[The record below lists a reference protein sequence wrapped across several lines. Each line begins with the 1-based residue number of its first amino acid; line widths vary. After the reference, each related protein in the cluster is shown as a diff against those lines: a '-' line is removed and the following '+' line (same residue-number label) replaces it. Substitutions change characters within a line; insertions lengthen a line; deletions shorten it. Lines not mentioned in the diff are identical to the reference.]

1 MILIYLFHPSFT
13 IKFSII
19 FIILFNYYHNNQ
31 LTLIIIM
38 KSFCLYF
45 IHLVLKNLFFV
56 VIWLFFSLDLKI
68 ISFFSQYLILKTLIF
83 SVFNLIII

>member
-1 MILIYLFHPSFT
+1 MILIYVFYPSFT
-13 IKFSII
+13 IKFTII
-19 FIILFNYYHNNQ
+19 FNVIILFNYYHFIQ
-31 LTLIIIM
+31 LTIIIIM

-45 IHLVLKNLFFV
+45 IYLVLKNLFFV

-83 SVFNLIII
+83 IVII